1 MPGLPPDPMGL
12 GAILGDPEV
21 RRMVGDLVAR
31 KLKAD
36 LQALRG
42 GAELLGRF
50 RVSPN
55 GAPVVPGEGV
65 VRELVRLQL
74 EYYGALIDMTAEF
87 HERTRALLGVEPQP
101 ADPDVDG
108 RDPEMRLSGPP
119 GSTVNSA
126 FRVENTTTT
135 PMSVELVA
143 SPLRREGTGEEAGPA
158 VVFDPPR
165 AELTPG
171 QEVQVAVIVAIGKDM
186 APGAV
191 YHGTISAAGVDAVRI
206 AVRLDVEAPPP
217 RPTPPAKKKPAAKKP
232 AAKKPAAKKTAAKKT
247 SARKTPA
254 RRSAGQAT

>member
-1 MPGLPPDPMGL
+1 MSALPSDPTGL

-74 EYYGALIDMTAEF
+74 EYYGALIDITAEF
-87 HERTRALLGVEPQP
+87 HERTRALLGVEPEP
-101 ADPDVDG
+101 AEPDG
-108 RDPEMRLSGPP
+108 EGPDPEMRLSGPP
-119 GSTVNSA
+119 GSTVRSA

-143 SPLRREGTGEEAGPA
+143 SPLLREGTGEEAGPA

-171 QEVQVAVIVAIGKDM
+171 QEVQVAVIVPVGKDM
-186 APGAV
+186 APGA
-191 YHGTISAAGVDAVRI
+191 SAAKKA
-206 AVRLDVEAPPP
+206 AAKTPAAKT
-217 RPTPPAKKKPAAKKP
+217 PTAKKP
-232 AAKKPAAKKTAAKKT
+232 ATKKTPARKTAAK
-247 SARKTPA
+247 
-254 RRSAGQAT
+254 RSAAQAT